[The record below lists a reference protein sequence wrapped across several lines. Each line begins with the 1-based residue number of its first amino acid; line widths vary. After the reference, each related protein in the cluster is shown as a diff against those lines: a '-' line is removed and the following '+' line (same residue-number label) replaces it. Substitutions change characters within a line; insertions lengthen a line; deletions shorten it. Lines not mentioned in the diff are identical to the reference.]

1 MNAHASQAP
10 LYDLLIIGGGINGAA
25 IARDAA
31 GNGLNVLLCEAG
43 DLAGQTS
50 SASSKLVHGG
60 LRYLEHMEFRL
71 VREALIEREVLL
83 RSAPHIIWPLR
94 IVLPHHKGLRPAWM
108 LRLGLFLYDHLGARQ
123 LLPGTK
129 KVNLARA
136 PHKGILEPQ
145 YSLGFEFS
153 DCWADDA
160 RLVVLCAR
168 DAADK
173 GAEICTRTRCT
184 GLVRQGEYWAAQLQN
199 VRDDSVREV
208 HARAVVNAAG
218 KHVDDVLEIAYPD
231 RDAHNL
237 RLIKG
242 SHIVVSKLYDGDHL
256 YMFQNDDDR
265 IVFAIPY
272 ERDYTLIGTTD
283 VPYDPS
289 EGKPEIS
296 QAEIEYLLDI
306 VNDYFAAPVTQAM
319 IKWSYSGVRPLFDD
333 HSDNA
338 STVTRD
344 YVFDLDRGGSGTEPA
359 LLSIFGGKIT
369 TSRKLAEHAMEE
381 LRPVLGA
388 NIVPWTAKASLPGGD
403 IANAGFDDFVAAMQ
417 LHYFWLEPALCYR
430 LCRRYGTRI
439 DRILGEAGDMQG
451 LGHDFGA
458 LFYEAEARY
467 LIVEEWAETAEDILW
482 RRTKRGLH
490 MTPEEIAAFEAWIAG
505 QSVPLTVSHKNLN

>member
-1 MNAHASQAP
+1 MDDTPSSAAQDRA

-31 GNGLNVLLCEAG
+31 GNGLNVLLCEGG

-83 RSAPHIIWPLR
+83 RCAPHIIWPLR

-108 LRLGLFLYDHLGARQ
+108 LRLGLFLYDHLGART
-123 LLPGTK
+123 LLPGTRK
-129 KVNLARA
+129 RNLRA
-136 PHKGILEPQ
+136 PPHSGILQPQ
-145 YSLGFEFS
+145 YKKGFEFS

-173 GAEICTRTRCT
+173 GAEICTRTMCT
-184 GLVRQGEYWAAQLQN
+184 GLQRKNDHWLVTLKDGKSGEARQI
-199 VRDDSVREV
+199 RSK
-208 HARAVVNAAG
+208 AVVNAAG
-218 KHVDDVLEIAYPD
+218 KHVDDVLEIAYPG

-242 SHIVVSKLYDGDHL
+242 SHIVVPKLYEGKHL

-272 ERDYTLIGTTD
+272 ENDYTLIGTTD
-283 VPYDPS
+283 VPYDPA
-289 EGKPEIS
+289 EGKPTIS
-296 QAEIEYLLDI
+296 EAEIEYLLDI
-306 VNDYFAAPVTQAM
+306 VNEYFATPVKRAA
-319 IKWSYSGVRPLFDD
+319 IKWTYSGVRPLYNDK
-333 HSDNA
+333 SDNA

-344 YVFDLDRGGSGTEPA
+344 YVFDLDRGETGDAPA

-369 TSRKLAEHAMEE
+369 TCRKLAEHALEK
-381 LRPVLGA
+381 LQGPLG
-388 NIVPWTAKASLPGGD
+388 IRVQPWTAGASLPGGD
-403 IANAGFDDFVAAMQ
+403 IAHADFGAFEERTQ
-417 LHYFWLEPALCYR
+417 RTYPWLDAELCYR

-439 DRILGEAGDMQG
+439 ARIIGEAKALDG
-451 LGHDFGA
+451 LGRCFGP
-458 LFYEAEARY
+458 LFYEAETRY
-467 LIVEEWAETAEDILW
+467 LIAEEWAQTAEDILW

-490 MTPEEIAAFEAWIAG
+490 MTPDEISAFEQWMAASALQPAI
-505 QSVPLTVSHKNLN
+505 S